1 MPFIDLALSRRL
13 ERVEG
18 EACRSFAEA
27 RSRLDPA
34 SGATSKEVAGTYAVY
49 DGISSPITQTFGLGL
64 FEEATPA
71 ALDEIEWFFVD
82 RGAKV
87 HHEVSP
93 LSGVLTTDRLCARGY
108 RPIEMSSVL
117 FRGVEARQKGDGG
130 IVVRVAAA
138 EDMAVWA
145 DVNVRGW
152 SHGHPELTE
161 FLEEMGA
168 LMAARAQNVCFVAES
183 EGIAG
188 AAGALFLHDGVALFA
203 GATTVPERRNR
214 GLQSALMTARMR
226 YAAEHGCEL
235 AMMVAEVGS
244 QSQRNAERAGFA
256 VAYTRTKWELRAG
269 GSG

>member
-18 EACRSFAEA
+18 QACRAFAEA
-27 RSRLDPA
+27 RSRLDPP
-34 SGATSKEVAGTYAVY
+34 SGATSKEVAGAYAVY
-49 DGISSPITQTFGLGL
+49 DGVNSPVTQTFGLGL

-82 RGAKV
+82 RSAKV

-93 LSGVLTTDRLCARGY
+93 LAGVVTTDRLCGRGY

-117 FRGVEARQKGDGG
+117 FRGVEASGGDDRG
-130 IVVRVAAA
+130 IVVRVAVAG
-138 EDMAVWA
+138 DMAVWA

-161 FLEEMGA
+161 FLKEAGA
-168 LMAARAQNVCFVAES
+168 LMSARAQNVCFIAES
-183 EGIAG
+183 DGIAG

-214 GLQSALMTARMR
+214 GLQSALMSVRMR
-226 YAAEHGCEL
+226 YAAEHGCDL

-269 GSG
+269 GSA